1 MSIETFILGG
11 VIAGFF
17 AGMFGIGGGAV
28 VIPILTH
35 FYRSMGMNT
44 TESIRLAFGTS
55 LAAMAFTGASSFL
68 SHKKNGNVDFFWFKK
83 LMLPPVIGAAIG
95 GLIAARVNGV
105 WLAIGLSIMLG
116 YFGIKLILQREQ
128 EVEAWPWL
136 EKYSHAAGLFSG
148 LTYSLAGMGGASV
161 MTFYL
166 TKVGVPLR
174 KAIGTATGL
183 ILPISIGTIIGFG
196 VVAGLPHDWRW
207 GYIDLYALLVLSP
220 CAIIAAKVGVRVAN
234 FLPIKQL
241 RKMFGFLMFLLAGK
255 VLLDVFL

>member
-1 MSIETFILGG
+1 
-11 VIAGFF
+11 
-17 AGMFGIGGGAV
+17 
-28 VIPILTH
+28 
-35 FYRSMGMNT
+35 
-44 TESIRLAFGTS
+44 
-55 LAAMAFTGASSFL
+55 
-68 SHKKNGNVDFFWFKK
+68 
-83 LMLPPVIGAAIG
+83 
-95 GLIAARVNGV
+95 
-105 WLAIGLSIMLG
+105 
-116 YFGIKLILQREQ
+116 
-128 EVEAWPWL
+128 
-136 EKYSHAAGLFSG
+136 
-148 LTYSLAGMGGASV
+148 

-241 RKMFGFLMFLLAGK
+241 LKMFGFLMFLLAGK